1 MFQVH
6 DSDRFSTRLKI
17 TSTQNALTLPMIHLT
32 VSVNLTSCQ
41 TCCNIQNLFFL
52 DLFSKKLR
60 NLSTLQK
67 KVKKLFRLLPGLVSE
82 MSILIVKVFNIHIVY
97 IVYIICLLF
106 ILIVRD
112 FLVDISWHC
121 LSLRLFFSIFWR
133 NFILIWCIFVFFVNF
148 FHELFQH
155 YCMLLYQMASVR
167 FLSYFHLI
175 NFM

>member
-67 KVKKLFRLLPGLVSE
+67 KGKKLFRLLPGLVSE

-112 FLVDISWHC
+112 FLVIFLDIVFPLDC
-121 LSLRLFFSIFWR
+121 FLVFFEGTLYLYDVYLYFLSIFFM
-133 NFILIWCIFVFFVNF
+133 NFSSTIAC
-148 FHELFQH
+148 
-155 YCMLLYQMASVR
+155 
-167 FLSYFHLI
+167 SYIKWLVSGF
-175 NFM
+175 